1 MTSFF
6 FGATRRHSARTAAP
20 ASGAAAVAAVA
31 AVADARPLAS
41 PVCPAS
47 ALDQLKELDTRT
59 SWPTHRIRNF
69 LATQSRTVR

>member
-20 ASGAAAVAAVA
+20 ASGAV

>member
-20 ASGAAAVAAVA
+20 ASGAA

>member
-20 ASGAAAVAAVA
+20 SSGAASA

>member
-6 FGATRRHSARTAAP
+6 FGAARRHSARTAAP
-20 ASGAAAVAAVA
+20 ASGAAAVA

>member
-20 ASGAAAVAAVA
+20 ASGVAAV

>member
-20 ASGAAAVAAVA
+20 VSGVAAV

>member
-20 ASGAAAVAAVA
+20 ASGAAA

-41 PVCPAS
+41 PVCRAS

>member
-6 FGATRRHSARTAAP
+6 FGATRRHSAHTAAP
-20 ASGAAAVAAVA
+20 SSGAAAVA
-31 AVADARPLAS
+31 VADALQLAS
-41 PVCPAS
+41 PVSTTS